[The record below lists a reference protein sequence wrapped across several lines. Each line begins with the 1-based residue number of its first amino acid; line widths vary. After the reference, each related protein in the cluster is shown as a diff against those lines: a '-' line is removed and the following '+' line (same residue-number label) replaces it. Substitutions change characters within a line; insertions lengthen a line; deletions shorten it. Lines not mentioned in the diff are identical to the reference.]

1 MKLKPIYFIN
11 SIVFA
16 SFLRFIIIPI
26 EDYPDI
32 INLYV
37 DKRSGVLNSEN
48 WIGYF
53 ARLFRLDELFTS
65 PCYVVRSSSIINDYF
80 FGGGFYKCTSFPISI
95 RYLSISLLLL
105 SLIIIFFL
113 FCYKLS
119 YQLGNNQKI
128 IFKKTL
134 FFLLL
139 LPATNY
145 FLLMLHTDNL
155 YNFLIIP
162 FIMFSFYFSFK
173 EIYFK
178 FIPISAIPFAIIY
191 FSRREDNQF
200 IIVILLFAS
209 YLLTYF
215 LHKRKFIINL
225 FNKLSQQFL
234 YFLNLDFKKYKRI
247 FIILVLFGL
256 IVQIILLN
264 FRLQLFDI
272 LAINPVGNVPIA
284 GNIQR
289 IAEQYGNEENILLFT
304 TIEKYPIYIRLFGLL
319 QGLILSTTFGI
330 KPSIITTLFFFS
342 SFIIGF
348 LKCYSFD
355 NVIPSFIKL
364 YFLILLF
371 ITIFTVTIFPFFSYA
386 KYWLFFLPFLGLFM
400 SFTPRL
406 SIISIGF
413 IYLELVLKSSWLH

>member
-155 YNFLIIP
+155 YNFLIDSLEYDDTDP
-162 FIMFSFYFSFK
+162 WPSESDGSGPTL
-173 EIYFK
+173 E
-178 FIPISAIPFAIIY
+178 
-191 FSRREDNQF
+191 
-200 IIVILLFAS
+200 
-209 YLLTYF
+209 
-215 LHKRKFIINL
+215 
-225 FNKLSQQFL
+225 
-234 YFLNLDFKKYKRI
+234 
-247 FIILVLFGL
+247 
-256 IVQIILLN
+256 LLN
-264 FRLQLFDI
+264 PLLDNSLPSSWSYSADNGSPGQINTAFQTLSLDEHFLVPKSSRIVKLFPNPFNPTLTI
-272 LAINPVGNVPIA
+272 NFELAKNQSA
-284 GNIQR
+284 EIQ
-289 IAEQYGNEENILLFT
+289 IHNILGQLVYSSP
-304 TIEKYPIYIRLFGLL
+304 K
-319 QGLILSTTFGI
+319 
-330 KPSIITTLFFFS
+330 KPYAKGNHSLAWNFS
-342 SFIIGF
+342 SNDNIGSGIF
-348 LKCYSFD
+348 FVTLKTV
-355 NVIPSFIKL
+355 NNRMTKKALFIK
-364 YFLILLF
+364 
-371 ITIFTVTIFPFFSYA
+371 
-386 KYWLFFLPFLGLFM
+386 
-400 SFTPRL
+400 
-406 SIISIGF
+406 
-413 IYLELVLKSSWLH
+413 